1 MDVWLD
7 DERETPA
14 GFDATAHTA
23 AEAIRLLATKQV
35 RRISLDHD
43 LGETRNGSGYEVACW
58 IEAKARAWSEG
69 DVDGGLPPL
78 AWSVHSQNPVGKANM
93 IRALR
98 NADRF
103 WEEGRES
110 FTEKR

>member
-7 DERETPA
+7 DERATPA
-14 GFDATAHTA
+14 GFDATACTA
-23 AEAIRLLATKQV
+23 AEAIRLLETKRV

-43 LGETRNGSGYEVACW
+43 LGEPHNGSGYDVACW

-69 DVDGGLPPL
+69 DAEEGLPPL
-78 AWSVHSQNPVGKANM
+78 VWSVHSQNPVGRANM
-93 IRALR
+93 IRALK

-103 WEEGRES
+103 WGEEEGGGNES
-110 FTEKR
+110 